1 MVSKYCD
8 AKNSCKAYL
17 ALQASNEGEDFQE
30 CTIENA
36 FNILNTTFYCGEM
49 QRFNWEKCV
58 NLHQSAHKLLE
69 RAKYANSNGMDEET
83 KIEHLKNNI
92 KADAGIEHSLS
103 TACSNRKNY
112 TTFQNFVNL
121 M

>member
-1 MVSKYCD
+1 MPSYNVVSKYCD

-83 KIEHLKNNI
+83 KNWAPQK
-92 KADAGIEHSLS
+92 
-103 TACSNRKNY
+103 
-112 TTFQNFVNL
+112 
-121 M
+121 

>member
-8 AKNSCKAYL
+8 AKNGRKAYL

-83 KIEHLKNNI
+83 KK
-92 KADAGIEHSLS
+92 LS
-103 TACSNRKNY
+103 TSKIILK
-112 TTFQNFVNL
+112 L
-121 M
+121 MLVLSTLVSSRLLDDKD